1 MNQFDIGE
9 SMGNMG
15 NLQSVPED
23 PESTQ
28 FGHASPINYG
38 NNDDDNQD
46 DFENSHSTINDN
58 PFTKK
63 SNFLAYHTLEKDED
77 RPSMV
82 NENIKYSA
90 TNKIS
95 NKVSF
100 SPNYHSLQKSDIE
113 PEQEY
118 ELGIRDNTSGS
129 KIFRPFSAKHSDRY
143 VRE

>member
-100 SPNYHSLQKSDIE
+100 SPITMVYRNQTLSLNKSTSSALETIPLAQKS
-113 PEQEY
+113 
-118 ELGIRDNTSGS
+118 SG
-129 KIFRPFSAKHSDRY
+129 HSQLNIVTDM
-143 VRE
+143 